1 MARRLAMHS
10 EWMKVMLAEIERKR
24 EETRSAEDEE
34 LRRNRERQ
42 AARGPGPGGDRK
54 TPPRKRR

>member
-1 MARRLAMHS
+1 MHS

-34 LRRNRERQ
+34 LRRARERQ
-42 AARGPGPGGDRK
+42 AARGPDPGSNGK
-54 TPPRKRR
+54 TPARKRR